1 MTGSLDI
8 GTKDCALLDVRDVLK
23 KKFKCDGKAWSSA
36 TQSEIKRSIGLRG
49 ARKLYGWKS

>member
-36 TQSEIKRSIGLRG
+36 T
-49 ARKLYGWKS
+49 

>member
-8 GTKDCALLDVRDVLK
+8 GTKDCELLDVRDISK

-36 TQSEIKRSIGLRG
+36 TQSEIKRSKGLRG
-49 ARKLYGWKS
+49 VRKLYGWKS